1 MADNFWGKKV
11 AFPLWFSVAALLKVH
26 WFTFP
31 FKIIWTPSSINQCC
45 YSGLCCYAMKSSAHI
60 SGAAPGAPSADAGSP
75 AWQILQ
81 QCCCWPWPAACR
93 ASSPQSSSDLL
104 GLPGSP
110 AISWQVKMAYFE
122 VPRRGRFPLG
132 PRFTAAAPTLQRVCL
147 PWAWCLYRTLNIPPL
162 TKLFDYCFSLW
173 NGLLVFWY
181 HQTEGEKKTL

>member
-31 FKIIWTPSSINQCC
+31 FKIIWTPSSNNQSVVLQRAVLLRNEIQCPYIWGCPRSPTCWRRQPSMADPTAVLLLTLACC
-45 YSGLCCYAMKSSAHI
+45 LPC
-60 SGAAPGAPSADAGSP
+60 
-75 AWQILQ
+75 LQ
-81 QCCCWPWPAACR
+81 PPK
-93 ASSPQSSSDLL
+93 LL
-104 GLPGSP
+104 GSP

-132 PRFTAAAPTLQRVCL
+132 LRFTAAAPTLQRVCL
-147 PWAWCLYRTLNIPPL
+147 PWAWCLYRALNIPPL

-181 HQTEGEKKTL
+181 HQIEGEKKTL